1 MARNT
6 EASKQIIISAAT
18 RRKNTPRK
26 TLLVYVKK
34 KKNPTQIYAKNQSKV
49 LKFNNNLIKQH
60 KHDTSPSLRCS
71 RKNRMTGKNFM
82 KLIISI

>member
-1 MARNT
+1 NT

-18 RRKNTPRK
+18 RRRNTPRK
-26 TLLVYVKK
+26 TLLIYVKQ
-34 KKNPTQIYAKNQSKV
+34 NEPNTNLRNNQSIV
-49 LKFNNNLIKQH
+49 LKFNNNLLKQH

-71 RKNRMTGKNFM
+71 RKNRMTEENFM